1 MTIYYLSAKITLEVT
16 IMPEQSKVLF
26 KTNDNLYRIFQTYG
40 ERHTFYAH
48 EKDWFPDEN
57 YIYLIQSGILKVY
70 ASDNKGNEKFL
81 WVIGQGSLIPTF
93 YSKTAKRLYIL
104 TTTTILK
111 LDKNTLVKAFAANE
125 KLFESFMKQ
134 IYARYEEILA
144 RNVENSSERSINK
157 LCQLLY
163 EVAKIS
169 SNNTENVKIK
179 NYLSRQDMAY
189 YVGTHVTNISKLL
202 KQLEFDGLIKR
213 DGREITITDTEKLK
227 NYFAE

>member
-1 MTIYYLSAKITLEVT
+1 MSDE
-16 IMPEQSKVLF
+16 SNVLF
-26 KTNDNLYRIFQTYG
+26 KNNDTLYKFFTTFG
-40 ERHTFYAH
+40 ERHVFYTRD
-48 EKDWFPDEN
+48 KDWYPNEN
-57 YIYLIQSGILKVY
+57 YIYMIESGILKVY
-70 ASDNKGNEKFL
+70 AADSKGNEKFL
-81 WVIGQGSLIPTF
+81 WIIGQGSVTPTF
-93 YSKTAKRLYIL
+93 CTKIAKRLYIL

-111 LDKNTLVKAFAANE
+111 VDKKTLVKAFATDNT
-125 KLFESFMKQ
+125 LFENFMRQ
-134 IYARYEEILA
+134 IYNRYEEIVT
-144 RNVENSSERSINK
+144 RSVEGSTERSINK
-157 LCQLLY
+157 LCKLLY

-169 SNNTENVKIK
+169 SNNNENVKIK